1 MPPPARGAAIQLG
14 ACGMIPANTI
24 PASAPGVAV
33 PVEARAVG
41 GRGAYDAAMVRR
53 LLPNVYEGWIVV
65 GASALVVLL
74 IGATF
79 FYGFGTIFNE
89 VIEEFGWSVAA
100 TSLAF
105 SLRSEV
111 GGIAAPFVGWAIDR
125 LGVRR
130 VLMAGIL
137 VTGGGVLAMSY
148 IQNIWQFYAAMF
160 VIALGGS
167 ASGGGSGIVA
177 IATWFE
183 RRRALAMSLMTVGG
197 GIGGVLVVGIAAL
210 VEAFGWRGAL
220 RLLALAMLT
229 IGPLMAIDVRSRP
242 PVHPQPMDGARAR
255 LPGEEET
262 PVLNWGV
269 PVRLVVRSRAFLLL
283 TGALLALAFST
294 TAVVVHQVPYMEREI
309 GVSKAVAGTSV
320 AVFTITSIIGR
331 LAVGILGD
339 RYSKQWLMAGCG
351 LLIAAGSLVLAL
363 ADSYGEATIGIMLIA
378 PGFGGSIPV
387 RPAIL
392 ADYFGTRSF
401 GTINGIA
408 TLLSTSGSALG
419 PWLVGLLVDVTG
431 GYREG
436 WLLVAAVGLLTVP
449 FAVLASAPHALV
461 ERYRAEGT
469 LELPSSLDAAGSPP
483 LGH

>member
-1 MPPPARGAAIQLG
+1 MF
-14 ACGMIPANTI
+14 
-24 PASAPGVAV
+24 
-33 PVEARAVG
+33 
-41 GRGAYDAAMVRR
+41 
-53 LLPNVYEGWIVV
+53 PNVYEGWLVV
-65 GASALVVLL
+65 GSAALVVLL
-74 IGATF
+74 VGATF

-89 VIEEFGWSVAA
+89 VIAEFGWSVAA

-111 GGIAAPFVGWAIDR
+111 GGIAAPFVGWSIDR
-125 LGVRR
+125 FGVRR
-130 VLMAGIL
+130 VLMVGIF
-137 VTGGGVLAMSY
+137 VTGGGILAMSY
-148 IQNIWQFYAAMF
+148 TQNIWQFYAAMV

-177 IATWFE
+177 IATWFD

-210 VEAFGWRGAL
+210 VEAYGWRGAL
-220 RLLALAMLT
+220 RLLALAILT
-229 IGPLMAIDVRSRP
+229 LGPVVAIDVRSRP
-242 PVHPQPMDGARAR
+242 AGHPQPFDGGRA
-255 LPGEEET
+255 PAAGEAET
-262 PVLNWGV
+262 LVLDWGV
-269 PVRLVVRSRAFLLL
+269 PVRRVVPSRAFLML

-294 TAVVVHQVPYMEREI
+294 TAVVVHQVPYMERAI

-331 LAVGILGD
+331 LAFGFLGD
-339 RYSKQWLMAGCG
+339 RYSKRWLMAGCG
-351 LLIAAGSLVLAL
+351 LLVAVGALVVAL
-363 ADSYGEATIGIMLIA
+363 ADSYLWATIGIMLIA
-378 PGFGGSIPV
+378 PGFGASIPV

-408 TLLSTSGSALG
+408 TLLSTTGSALG
-419 PWLVGLLVDVTG
+419 PWIVGRLVDVTG

-436 WLLVAAVGLLTVP
+436 WFVVAAVGLLTVP
-449 FAVLASAPHALV
+449 FALAATPPRALI

-469 LELPSSLDAAGSPP
+469 LELPSAIGGVMPP
-483 LGH
+483 PVLH